1 MISASHNPPED
12 NGIKI
17 SGRMV
22 LSYPN
27 WCNQKLAGLR
37 GKATFPVSQ
46 SAWGRLLPTRV
57 SADYVESLK
66 RPLTHNQS

>member
-17 SGRMV
+17 FGT
-22 LSYPN
+22 N
-27 WCNQKLAGLR
+27 GAKLPQLVQSEIEAGLR

-46 SAWGRLLPTRV
+46 SAWGRYT
-57 SADYVESLK
+57 S
-66 RPLTHNQS
+66 NQS